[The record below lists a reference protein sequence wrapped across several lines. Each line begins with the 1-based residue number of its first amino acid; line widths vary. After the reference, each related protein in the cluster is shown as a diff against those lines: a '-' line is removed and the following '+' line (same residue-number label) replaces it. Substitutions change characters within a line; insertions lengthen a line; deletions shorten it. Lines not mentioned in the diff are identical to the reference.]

1 MKVRIIPSL
10 IDGTINAPSSKSVA
24 QRAIASALLAQG
36 NSLIKNITWSND
48 VLAAI
53 SVAENLGA
61 IPTIIDNNL
70 NIKGGRIM
78 LSPVVNCGESALCMR
93 MFAPIAAL
101 YENEIT
107 LNASGSLLKRPIGM
121 IENSLRQ
128 MGAVVNTQNGFPP
141 ITIKGPIKGGVVK
154 VDGSVSSQVLS
165 GLLLALAVLRED
177 SIIETESLVSRHY
190 VDITLSVMNSFGV
203 TAENQNY
210 QRFVIKGNQNY
221 KPTEFYV
228 EGDWSS
234 CSFLLV
240 AAAIAGKIKIK
251 NLSDK
256 SIQPDKK
263 ILEVLESVGASI
275 KIKEDSIV
283 CKHKSLNAFSFDAT
297 DCPDLFPPLVA
308 LASKCKG
315 ISKIHGTNRL
325 QYKESNRL
333 EVILREFSKMGIQI
347 KNEENTLF
355 IESGA
360 LKSCEIFPENDHRIA
375 MAAAITYLGSNQTPI
390 IYQAECV
397 NKSFPGFWDEIKCL
411 GVQSEIIHE

>member
-24 QRAIASALLAQG
+24 QRAIAAALLAQG
-36 NSLIKNITWSND
+36 NSLIKDITWSND

-53 SVAENLGA
+53 SVAENMGSLL
-61 IPTIIDNNL
+61 TIVENNL
-70 NIKGGRIM
+70 KINGGRKIQ
-78 LSPVVNCGESALCMR
+78 SPVFNCGESALCMR
-93 MFAPIAAL
+93 MFSPIAAL
-101 YENEIT
+101 FENEIT
-107 LNASGSLLKRPIGM
+107 FNASGSLLKRPVNM
-121 IENSLRQ
+121 LENSLRQ
-128 MGAVVNTQNGFPP
+128 LGAIVNTQNGFPP
-141 ITIKGPIKGGVVK
+141 ITIKGPVKGGVVR
-154 VDGSVSSQVLS
+154 VDGSVSSQVVS
-165 GLLLALAVLRED
+165 GLLLALPVLCED
-177 SIIETESLVSRHY
+177 SIIEVESLVSKHY

-240 AAAIAGKIKIK
+240 AAAIAGKIKVK
-251 NLSDK
+251 NLSNK

-275 KIKEDSIV
+275 KRKEDSIV

-333 EVILREFSKMGIQI
+333 EVILREFTKMGLKI

-355 IESGA
+355 IEPGT

-390 IYQAECV
+390 IHQAECV

-411 GVQSEIIHE
+411 GVQAEIIHE